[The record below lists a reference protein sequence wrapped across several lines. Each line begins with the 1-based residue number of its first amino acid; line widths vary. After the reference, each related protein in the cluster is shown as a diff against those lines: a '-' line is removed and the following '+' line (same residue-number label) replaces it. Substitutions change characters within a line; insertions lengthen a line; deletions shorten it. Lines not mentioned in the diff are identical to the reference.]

1 MIKDMT
7 KGNPRKIL
15 FYFAFPMILGNMIQQ
30 CYNIV
35 DSIIV
40 GNFLGPTKL
49 AAVGVCYPITFVFIT
64 IANGASIGCGVLIS
78 QYFGSKNLEKTKS
91 SIYTSLISIL
101 MFSIIL
107 TIIAFTFRRVIL
119 NFMNTPNDIFYDCS
133 LYTRIYFIG
142 IIFLFLYNISN
153 AVFNALG
160 NSKTPLIF
168 LIISSI
174 LNIFL
179 DLLFVL
185 KFHLA
190 VKGVAYATLISQAVS
205 AILSLSYLLIK
216 LQTIKCNNAYK
227 FFDAYILGKIY
238 KIVVPSIVQQSIVSI
253 GNLFVQSLVNSY
265 GSIAIAGYTSASK
278 IDSVI
283 ILPLVSL
290 SNAISTF
297 TAQNIGS
304 GNVKRVKKGYKAALS
319 MIAIF
324 CSIMII
330 ILFLFGDNLI
340 GIFVNKSENKEV
352 ITIGCK
358 YLKIVSMFYFLMG
371 LMVITNGVLRGAGD
385 LKVFLLSSLTN
396 LSTRIIFA
404 YILAKFIGQSAIWWA
419 IPLGWAVASTIS
431 IIRYNSG
438 RWKNKKMI

>member
-1 MIKDMT
+1 MT

>member
-133 LYTRIYFIG
+133 LYIKIYFIG

-190 VKGVAYATLISQAVS
+190 VKGVAYATLISQGIS

-265 GSIAIAGYTSASK
+265 GSIVIAGYTSASK